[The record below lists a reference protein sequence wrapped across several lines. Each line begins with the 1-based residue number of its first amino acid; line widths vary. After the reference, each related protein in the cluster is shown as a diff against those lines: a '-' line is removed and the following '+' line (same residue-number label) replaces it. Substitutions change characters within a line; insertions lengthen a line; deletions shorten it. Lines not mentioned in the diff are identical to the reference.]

1 MYRFSVPESPSR
13 RCVLPFAADPPQLA
27 GLRQAVRAELA
38 AWGMSALVDE
48 AQLIA
53 TELASNVIKHVGQ
66 GAAATLV
73 LDADAD
79 QLRVELHDNSPKE
92 PERRQPA
99 CDEEHGRGL
108 QLLAG
113 LSVAWGTIHTAVG
126 KAIWCE
132 LPLPADESRRRIQ
145 RATTVIETYARAVG
159 SPAARLSHRP
169 ALEESTTSL
178 ILDLLHWLT
187 AHGLDPDDI
196 LDRAQTHFDAVAMS
210 SEVMAG
216 PSMHRQPVPR
226 RD

>member
-1 MYRFSVPESPSR
+1 MYRFSAPESPSR

-27 GLRQAVRAELA
+27 GLRRAVGAELA

-48 AQLIA
+48 AQLIT

-66 GAAATLV
+66 GTAATLV
-73 LDADAD
+73 LDAHAD
-79 QLRVELHDNSPKE
+79 QLRVELHDNSHKQ

-113 LSVAWGTIHTAVG
+113 LSAAWGTTHTSVG

-132 LPLPADESRRRIQ
+132 LPLPSDATRRRIQ
-145 RATTVIETYARAVG
+145 RATAVIETYGREAD
-159 SPAARLSHRP
+159 SPAARLTHRS
-169 ALEESTTSL
+169 ALAESTTSL

-196 LDRAQTHFDAVAMS
+196 LDRAQTHFES
-210 SEVMAG
+210 GSEVARSVPHGWLQAAG
-216 PSMHRQPVPR
+216 DAPHT
-226 RD
+226 